1 VRQLVLF
8 GEAGDRIHRLLGN
21 IVETE
26 VVEGLGDAMVLAFS
40 VSKPGDTVLLSPG
53 CSSFDEFENYE
64 ARGDF
69 FKESVNRMAVR

>member
-1 VRQLVLF
+1 
-8 GEAGDRIHRLLGN
+8 
-21 IVETE
+21 
-26 VVEGLGDAMVLAFS
+26 VEGLGDAIVSAFT

-69 FKESVNRMAVR
+69 FKERFNRMAVR